1 MCIFSSLLGSLFSDF
16 MRRKPEAVE
25 KITMKLDMETPW
37 GDKNWRHFAREL
49 NAGASVIEG
58 LRWYGN
64 FSPTANVFDTLES
77 TKPELTIGT
86 LRQVFTDIERN
97 DLKELLDEG
106 IVPRLCSFFYLQ
118 TY

>member
-1 MCIFSSLLGSLFSDF
+1 